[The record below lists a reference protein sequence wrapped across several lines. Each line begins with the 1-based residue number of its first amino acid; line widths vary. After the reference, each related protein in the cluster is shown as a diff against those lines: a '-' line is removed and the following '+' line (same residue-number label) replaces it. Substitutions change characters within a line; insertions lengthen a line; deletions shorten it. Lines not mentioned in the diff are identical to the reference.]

1 MKETLNQLYFYYL
14 SFVLKAI
21 IKHQQKTFI
30 NIRNLEKQFDFEM
43 QRSSSRNAGDD
54 LYVAEGSVLLE
65 AGCVQ
70 GVLRQAEEEGEVCV

>member
-1 MKETLNQLYFYYL
+1 
-14 SFVLKAI
+14 
-21 IKHQQKTFI
+21 
-30 NIRNLEKQFDFEM
+30 M